1 MEMNPTDIAG
11 LIGVT
16 MLLWAYVLLQS
27 QKAKFDDYVF
37 LGLNAGGSFLIVV
50 SLLRQ
55 FNLSAFF
62 IEAAWVAVSLF
73 GIYRRWM
80 GNAS

>member
-50 SLLRQ
+50 SLLRE

-73 GIYRRWM
+73 GIYRRWR

>member
-50 SLLRQ
+50 SLLRE

-62 IEAAWVAVSLF
+62 IEAAWVPVSLF
-73 GIYRRWM
+73 GIYRRWR

>member
-27 QKAKFDDYVF
+27 QKTKFDDYVF

-50 SLLRQ
+50 SLLRE

-73 GIYRRWM
+73 GIYRRWR

>member
-73 GIYRRWM
+73 GIYRRWR